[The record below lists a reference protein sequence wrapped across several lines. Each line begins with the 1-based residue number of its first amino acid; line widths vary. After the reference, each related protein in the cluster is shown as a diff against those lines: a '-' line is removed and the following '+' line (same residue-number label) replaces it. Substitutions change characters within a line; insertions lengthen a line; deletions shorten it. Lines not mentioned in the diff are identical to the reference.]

1 MTRKT
6 KGERIKNV
14 LRGKEDNELSESTT
28 TSGHSIPT
36 GKLFIIF
43 HHFFSSVELY
53 GVFMGCSADARV
65 YQSLELQSGI
75 KIICH
80 IVKYRLDG
88 SSCDYMTEW
97 NINLNESSV
106 SLPQKL
112 I

>member
-1 MTRKT
+1 MSFQRAQPLQDILFPL
-6 KGERIKNV
+6 GSC
-14 LRGKEDNELSESTT
+14 LSF
-28 TSGHSIPT
+28 
-36 GKLFIIF
+36 FII
-43 HHFFSSVELY
+43 FFSSVELY

-106 SLPQKL
+106 SLPQTL

>member
-1 MTRKT
+1 
-6 KGERIKNV
+6 
-14 LRGKEDNELSESTT
+14 
-28 TSGHSIPT
+28 
-36 GKLFIIF
+36 
-43 HHFFSSVELY
+43 
-53 GVFMGCSADARV
+53 MGCSADARV

-106 SLPQKL
+106 SLPQTL
-112 I
+112 IWLESNSVHVLWTVKQSSKAGV

>member
-1 MTRKT
+1 
-6 KGERIKNV
+6 
-14 LRGKEDNELSESTT
+14 
-28 TSGHSIPT
+28 
-36 GKLFIIF
+36 
-43 HHFFSSVELY
+43 
-53 GVFMGCSADARV
+53 MGCSADARV

-106 SLPQKL
+106 SLPQTL
-112 I
+112 IWLENCVHVLWTVKQSSKAGV